1 MLKQITLLTN
11 ICFEP
16 YWRTFVKERFSCL
29 PYDTQINSIL
39 YEEYYDNIEDI
50 KFSDLIVV
58 YLDFEM
64 FYTDLSNEIS
74 SGGVTY
80 QAIKD
85 ECIDKCR
92 NLYSYIKNHSKAPV
106 IWLGFEDYYSI
117 QNNTYG
123 ALLSFEGVVDQLNLA
138 LNDMLKEDTFID
150 FKRLIASVGIK
161 NAYDAK
167 GKYRWNAPYSKELIS
182 LIVNEIYK
190 QYLIATGNTKKCLVL
205 DCDNVLW
212 GGVLSEDGIEG
223 INISG
228 SGLGRPFQDFQRYL
242 LDLYY
247 HGVILAV
254 CSKNDETDVLRVFR
268 EHTGMILKEEHIA
281 FFKCNWNN
289 KPDNIKDISESLNIG
304 LDSIVFVDDSV
315 FEIESV
321 KTMLPEV
328 TTILYQRDS
337 VYDGLSCF
345 NLKHCTDLKTVRERT
360 STYKT
365 NILRS
370 ELHKSSSSHEDYISS
385 LEMVVDIHK
394 TTECELARVSE
405 LTQRTNKCTNGTR
418 YTIDQIKE
426 KISSADYELYTVCLS
441 DKFSNLGVI
450 GVVGIKHCTVD
461 LFSLSCRALGRKVEE
476 KIIEFCRERKANK
489 VCFCST
495 TKNETIGILFEKH
508 GLIKEVSVNT

>member
-29 PYDTQINSIL
+29 SNDIQIDSIL
-39 YEEYYDNIEDI
+39 YEGYQDNIKDI
-50 KFSDLIVV
+50 NFSDLIVV
-58 YLDFEM
+58 HLNFEM
-64 FYTDLSNEIS
+64 FYVDLLNEIS
-74 SGGVTY
+74 SGKVTY
-80 QAIKD
+80 EAIKND
-85 ECIDKCR
+85 CIDKCR
-92 NLYSYIKNHSKAPV
+92 NIYSYIKSHSKAPV

-117 QNNTYG
+117 QRNNYG
-123 ALLSFEGVVDQLNLA
+123 ALLSFEGVVDELNLA

-150 FKRLIASVGIK
+150 FKRLIASVGIG
-161 NAYDAK
+161 NAYDVK

-182 LIVNEIYK
+182 LMADEIYK
-190 QYLIATGNTKKCLVL
+190 QYLISIGNTKKCLVL

-212 GGVLSEDGIEG
+212 GGILSEDGIEG
-223 INISG
+223 INIGDSG
-228 SGLGRPFQDFQRYL
+228 VGRPFQDFQRYL

-254 CSKNDETDVLRVFR
+254 CSKNDEADVVRVFR
-268 EHTGMILKEEHIA
+268 EHTGMLLKEEHIA
-281 FFKCNWNN
+281 RFTCNWNN
-289 KPDNIKDISESLNIG
+289 KSDNIMDISESLNIG
-304 LDSIVFVDDSV
+304 LDSIVFVDDSA

-345 NLKHCTDLKTVRERT
+345 NLKHRTDIQAVRART

-370 ELHKSSSSHEDYISS
+370 ELHKNSSSYEDYISS
-385 LEMVVDIHK
+385 LEMIVDIHK

-418 YTIDQIKE
+418 YTIDQIKA
-426 KISSADYELYTVCLS
+426 KISLVDYELYTVCLS
-441 DKFSNLGVI
+441 DKFSNLGV
-450 GVVGIKHCTVD
+450 VGIIGIKGCTID
-461 LFSLSCRALGRKVEE
+461 LFSLSCRALGRRVEE
-476 KIIEFCRERKANK
+476 NMIKFALERKANR
-489 VCFCST
+489 VCFFHTS
-495 TKNETIGILFEKH
+495 KNEKIGTLFEVY
-508 GLIKEVSVNT
+508 GLIKETSICI